1 MLSGIRAAADA
12 LRCEISTR
20 VTQIVMNRVLCS
32 EALSLC
38 RLNKGISGKVD
49 IEPFMFGPIKL
60 MPVVKRELTSWRSDL
75 DVFCDAQ

>member
-32 EALSLC
+32 DALSLC
-38 RLNKGISGKVD
+38 RLNTGISGEVD
-49 IEPFMFGPIKL
+49 DEPFMFSPIKL
-60 MPVVKRELTSWRSDL
+60 MPALKRELMLR
-75 DVFCDAQ
+75 

>member
-32 EALSLC
+32 DALSLC
-38 RLNKGISGKVD
+38 GLNTGISGEID
-49 IEPFMFGPIKL
+49 GEPFMLSPIKL
-60 MPVVKRELTSWRSDL
+60 MPDVKRELMLR
-75 DVFCDAQ
+75 

>member
-32 EALSLC
+32 DALSLC
-38 RLNKGISGKVD
+38 GLNSGISGEVD
-49 IEPFMFGPIKL
+49 GEPFMFGPTKL
-60 MPVVKRELTSWRSDL
+60 MPVVKQELMSWRFWFSD
-75 DVFCDAQ
+75 QI